1 MKKVVKLKESELI
14 DLIKKAVNEQQE
26 EPSSEVLEDYL
37 HEIDQIYRDI
47 FVLNHRSELTQEDLD
62 NAIDDLNHLL
72 NYAEKD
78 DDISDDEFETLYKI
92 CDDMMREL
100 DFEFENGEGLNEGTT
115 AKKPRAM
122 RSRRSGLKTAKLIKN
137 NQEILKKIK

>member
-14 DLIKKAVNEQQE
+14 DLIKKAVNEQHE

-47 FVLNHRSELTQEDLD
+47 FVLIHSNELTQEDLD
-62 NAIDDLNHLL
+62 GAIDDLNHLL

-78 DDISDDEFETLYKI
+78 DDITDDEFETLYQI
-92 CDDMMREL
+92 CDDMIRDM
-100 DFEFENGEGLNEGTT
+100 DFEFEDGDGLNEGTK
-115 AKKPRAM
+115 AKKPKSV
-122 RSRRSGLKTAKLIKN
+122 RSRRSGIKTMKTISKN
-137 NQEILKKIK
+137 HEILKKFK

>member
-14 DLIKKAVNEQQE
+14 DLIKKAVNEQHE

-47 FVLNHRSELTQEDLD
+47 FVLIHSNELTQEDLD
-62 NAIDDLNHLL
+62 GAIDDLNHLL

-78 DDISDDEFETLYKI
+78 DDITDDEFETLYQI
-92 CDDMMREL
+92 CDDMIRDM
-100 DFEFENGEGLNEGTT
+100 DFESGDENGLNEGTK
-115 AKKPRAM
+115 AKKPKSV
-122 RSRRSGLKTAKLIKN
+122 RSRRSGIKTMKTISKN
-137 NQEILKKIK
+137 HEILKKFK

>member
-14 DLIKKAVNEQQE
+14 DLIKKAVNEQHE

-47 FVLNHRSELTQEDLD
+47 FVLIHSNELTQEDLD
-62 NAIDDLNHLL
+62 GAIDDLNHLL

-78 DDISDDEFETLYKI
+78 DDITDNEFETLYQI
-92 CDDMMREL
+92 CDDMIRDM
-100 DFEFENGEGLNEGTT
+100 DFESGDENGLNEGTK
-115 AKKPRAM
+115 AKKPKSV
-122 RSRRSGLKTAKLIKN
+122 RSRRSGIKTMKTISKN
-137 NQEILKKIK
+137 HEILKKFK

>member
-14 DLIKKAVNEQQE
+14 DLIKKAVNEQHE

-47 FVLNHRSELTQEDLD
+47 FVLSHGNELTQEDLD
-62 NAIDDLNHLL
+62 GAIDDLNHLL

-78 DDISDDEFETLYKI
+78 DDITDDEFETLYQI
-92 CDDMMREL
+92 CDDIIRDM
-100 DFEFENGEGLNEGTT
+100 DFESGGENGLNEGTK
-115 AKKPRAM
+115 AKKPKSV
-122 RSRRSGLKTAKLIKN
+122 RSRRSGIKTMKTISKN
-137 NQEILKKIK
+137 HEILKKFK

>member
-14 DLIKKAVNEQQE
+14 DLIKKEVNEQHE

-47 FVLNHRSELTQEDLD
+47 FVLIHSNELTQEDLD
-62 NAIDDLNHLL
+62 GAIDDLNHLL

-78 DDISDDEFETLYKI
+78 DDITDDEFETLYQI
-92 CDDMMREL
+92 CDDMIRDM
-100 DFEFENGEGLNEGTT
+100 DFEFEDGDGLNEGTK
-115 AKKPRAM
+115 AKKPKSV
-122 RSRRSGLKTAKLIKN
+122 RSRRSGIKTMKTINKN
-137 NQEILKKIK
+137 HEILKKFN

>member
-14 DLIKKAVNEQQE
+14 DLIKKAVNEQHE

-47 FVLNHRSELTQEDLD
+47 FALIHSNELTQEDLD
-62 NAIDDLNHLL
+62 GAIDDLNHLL

-78 DDISDDEFETLYKI
+78 DDITDDEFETLYQI
-92 CDDMMREL
+92 CDDIIRDM
-100 DFEFENGEGLNEGTT
+100 DFESGGENGLNEGTK
-115 AKKPRAM
+115 AKKPKSV
-122 RSRRSGLKTAKLIKN
+122 RSRRSGIKTMKTINKN
-137 NQEILKKIK
+137 HEILKKFK

>member
-14 DLIKKAVNEQQE
+14 DLIKKAVNEQHE

-47 FVLNHRSELTQEDLD
+47 FALIHSNELTQEDLD
-62 NAIDDLNHLL
+62 GAIDDLNHLL

-78 DDISDDEFETLYKI
+78 DDITDDEFETLYQI
-92 CDDMMREL
+92 CDDIIRDM
-100 DFEFENGEGLNEGTT
+100 DFESGGENGLNEGTK
-115 AKKPRAM
+115 AKKPKSV
-122 RSRRSGLKTAKLIKN
+122 RSRRSGIKTMKTISKN
-137 NQEILKKIK
+137 HEILKKFK

>member
-14 DLIKKAVNEQQE
+14 DLIKKAVNEQHE

-47 FVLNHRSELTQEDLD
+47 FVLIHSNELTQEDLD
-62 NAIDDLNHLL
+62 GAIDDLNHLL

-78 DDISDDEFETLYKI
+78 DDITDDEFETLYQI
-92 CDDMMREL
+92 CDDMIRDL
-100 DFEFENGEGLNEGTT
+100 DFEFEDENGLNEGTK
-115 AKKPRAM
+115 AKKPKSV
-122 RSRRSGLKTAKLIKN
+122 RSRRSGIKTMKTINKN
-137 NQEILKKIK
+137 HEILKKFK

>member
-14 DLIKKAVNEQQE
+14 DLIKKAVNEQHE

-47 FVLNHRSELTQEDLD
+47 FVLIHSNELTQEDLD
-62 NAIDDLNHLL
+62 GAIDDLNHLL

-78 DDISDDEFETLYKI
+78 DDITDDEFETLYQI
-92 CDDMMREL
+92 CDDMIRDMDF
-100 DFEFENGEGLNEGTT
+100 DFEDGDGLNEGTK
-115 AKKPRAM
+115 AKKPKSV
-122 RSRRSGLKTAKLIKN
+122 RSRRSGIKTMKTINKN
-137 NQEILKKIK
+137 HEILKKFN